1 MHKTGGINKI
11 KERWLV
17 NNKWYLPTPINQI
30 SEYLMEGENQNFS
43 SITILRLYFGEK
55 ISFYFAWK
63 SYITCALMILAVPG
77 AAI

>member
-1 MHKTGGINKI
+1 
-11 KERWLV
+11 
-17 NNKWYLPTPINQI
+17 
-30 SEYLMEGENQNFS
+30 MEGENQNFS